1 MAGTS
6 YTRQST
12 ITDGNLITAAI
23 FNNEY
28 NQLLNAFAYA
38 TSSTTGHQHDGSA
51 GQGGNIAK
59 IGDQD
64 FKNKVVI
71 SATNNRIEFYS
82 EVSNSPVEQVRIQ
95 DGLITPVTDSDVDLG
110 TTSVRFKNAFVDS
123 VTVTNNI
130 VVGGT
135 VDGRDVAT
143 DGTKLDA
150 IEASATADQTNAEIR
165 TAVEA
170 ASDSNVFT
178 DADHSKLNAIEA
190 SATADQTDAQ
200 IRAAVEA
207 ATDSNVFTDADHTK
221 LNAIEASADVTDT
234 ANVTAAGA
242 LMDSEVTNLAQVK
255 AFASSDYATAAQG
268 VLAAAAL
275 PKSGGAMTGAIT
287 TNSTF
292 DGVDIATRDGVLSS
306 TTTTANAALPKAGG
320 AMTGAITTNSTF
332 DGRDVATDGTKLD
345 GIEASATADQTAA
358 EIRAAVEAA
367 TNSNV
372 FTDADHS
379 KLNAL
384 EASGDVTDTA
394 NVTAAG
400 ALMDS
405 ELTNLAQVK
414 AFDSSDY
421 ATAAQGTLAAAAL
434 PKSGGVM
441 TGALTVGVNDTGYDV
456 KFFGATAG
464 KSLLWD
470 ESADS
475 LIVTGSDAGTAGLF
489 VESNTAGVGARLDTI
504 DATLS
509 NNAALTNSLLLDS
522 DNHAIIRTDS
532 NNNGSGDFYI
542 TESSSDTARM
552 RVANN
557 GDVSFYNTAGTTAKL
572 FWDASAE
579 SLGLGTTSPSRPL
592 HISTAVDTVALFEST
607 DSNSRIE
614 LKDGAGSSFVEN
626 GGGILRL
633 KADSANAVAN
643 SRIDFTIDNSEKA
656 RIDTSGNLL
665 VGTTSVQGAGGVT
678 LAGAGYVYSS
688 RPSSTAIY
696 ADRTGSDGAIQEF
709 RKGGTTIGSIGT
721 QGGDKLTI
729 GNGDVGIAF
738 NPNADSI
745 YPWNTATNAAR
756 DASVDLGYSNIRF
769 RNAYLSGNANVDGTV
784 EFNGLS
790 GTGAV
795 TVTNILDEDNMA
807 SNSATALATQQS
819 IKAYVDANAGGD
831 GGGETLQQTLA
842 IGNTVT
848 TDTKIQFRDTGLY
861 INSSA
866 DGQLDIVADTEVQLA
881 ATTFDI
887 NAAVVTNGDV
897 TVGDDLSLL
906 SDSSK
911 LNFGLNSDVSLTHQH
926 NSGLLLNSTRKLY
939 FNDTSQ
945 YIHGSD
951 TTRLKMGATNEI
963 ELNAAVIDVNGNL
976 DVSGNIIIAGTV
988 DGVDIAT
995 RDGVLTTTTNTAN
1008 AALPKAG
1015 GAMTG
1020 AITTNSTFD
1029 GRDVAADGVTADAAL
1044 PKAGGAMT
1052 GAITTNSTFDGRDVA
1067 ADGVTA
1073 DAALPKAGGAMTGA
1087 ITTNSTFDGR
1097 DVAADGVTADAALP
1111 KAGGAMTGA
1120 ITTNSTFD
1128 GVDIATRDGV
1138 LTTTTNTANAALPK
1152 AGGTMTGVAVFAA
1165 GITEDAVTLTGTST
1179 TIDISAATNFVHD
1192 LTGAT
1197 TYTFS
1202 NPASTGNA
1210 SSFTLKI
1217 IQGSTARAITWPSSV
1232 DWAGGTAPTLT
1243 GTNNGVDVFV
1253 FYTIDGGTIYY
1264 GFTAGQ
1270 AMA

>member
-1 MAGTS
+1 
-6 YTRQST
+6 
-12 ITDGNLITAAI
+12 
-23 FNNEY
+23 
-28 NQLLNAFAYA
+28 
-38 TSSTTGHQHDGSA
+38 
-51 GQGGNIAK
+51 
-59 IGDQD
+59 
-64 FKNKVVI
+64 
-71 SATNNRIEFYS
+71 
-82 EVSNSPVEQVRIQ
+82 
-95 DGLITPVTDSDVDLG
+95 
-110 TTSVRFKNAFVDS
+110 
-123 VTVTNNI
+123 
-130 VVGGT
+130 
-135 VDGRDVAT
+135 
-143 DGTKLDA
+143 
-150 IEASATADQTNAEIR
+150 
-165 TAVEA
+165 
-170 ASDSNVFT
+170 
-178 DADHSKLNAIEA
+178 
-190 SATADQTDAQ
+190 
-200 IRAAVEA
+200 
-207 ATDSNVFTDADHTK
+207 
-221 LNAIEASADVTDT
+221 
-234 ANVTAAGA
+234 
-242 LMDSEVTNLAQVK
+242 
-255 AFASSDYATAAQG
+255 
-268 VLAAAAL
+268 
-275 PKSGGAMTGAIT
+275 
-287 TNSTF
+287 
-292 DGVDIATRDGVLSS
+292 
-306 TTTTANAALPKAGG
+306 
-320 AMTGAITTNSTF
+320 
-332 DGRDVATDGTKLD
+332 
-345 GIEASATADQTAA
+345 
-358 EIRAAVEAA
+358 
-367 TNSNV
+367 
-372 FTDADHS
+372 
-379 KLNAL
+379 
-384 EASGDVTDTA
+384 
-394 NVTAAG
+394 
-400 ALMDS
+400 
-405 ELTNLAQVK
+405 
-414 AFDSSDY
+414 
-421 ATAAQGTLAAAAL
+421 
-434 PKSGGVM
+434 
-441 TGALTVGVNDTGYDV
+441 
-456 KFFGATAG
+456 
-464 KSLLWD
+464 
-470 ESADS
+470 
-475 LIVTGSDAGTAGLF
+475 
-489 VESNTAGVGARLDTI
+489 
-504 DATLS
+504 
-509 NNAALTNSLLLDS
+509 
-522 DNHAIIRTDS
+522 
-532 NNNGSGDFYI
+532 
-542 TESSSDTARM
+542 
-552 RVANN
+552 
-557 GDVSFYNTAGTTAKL
+557 
-572 FWDASAE
+572 
-579 SLGLGTTSPSRPL
+579 
-592 HISTAVDTVALFEST
+592 
-607 DSNSRIE
+607 
-614 LKDGAGSSFVEN
+614 
-626 GGGILRL
+626 
-633 KADSANAVAN
+633 
-643 SRIDFTIDNSEKA
+643 
-656 RIDTSGNLL
+656 
-665 VGTTSVQGAGGVT
+665 
-678 LAGAGYVYSS
+678 
-688 RPSSTAIY
+688 
-696 ADRTGSDGAIQEF
+696 
-709 RKGGTTIGSIGT
+709 
-721 QGGDKLTI
+721 
-729 GNGDVGIAF
+729 
-738 NPNADSI
+738 
-745 YPWNTATNAAR
+745 
-756 DASVDLGYSNIRF
+756 
-769 RNAYLSGNANVDGTV
+769 
-784 EFNGLS
+784 LS